1 MTRCSTCGPWLWVCE
16 SVLWPF
22 QRRLGGQHQAP
33 RTRSS
38 RSDLDHSVS
47 LPFLLLLSYSSLSLL
62 CLVSSVQ
69 ALSPS
74 LLSSPP
80 RSSSLSS
87 PGDPGPLSGSS
98 SFRPPAP
105 RSLPASGQCRPA
117 WHSAAMGMFE
127 PGAAP
132 NGSCWSHVASG
143 CFGVADAAEEP
154 HLQTFYYIFINF
166 NFSRLMCQRP
176 LNWTRE
182 L

>member
-1 MTRCSTCGPWLWVCE
+1 MSLYSGPSGEGSGDSIRPPGTGAVGQILTTVFPFPSFSFCLIPAPSS
-16 SVLWPF
+16 SVL
-22 QRRLGGQHQAP
+22 
-33 RTRSS
+33 S
-38 RSDLDHSVS
+38 
-47 LPFLLLLSYSSLSLL
+47 
-62 CLVSSVQ
+62 
-69 ALSPS
+69 
-74 LLSSPP
+74 
-80 RSSSLSS
+80 
-87 PGDPGPLSGSS
+87 PLSRLFPLHSCLPLLA
-98 SFRPPAP
+98 PPLFPPQGTPALYPEVVPSDPLPP
-105 RSLPASGQCRPA
+105 RSLPASRRRRPA

-132 NGSCWSHVASG
+132 NSSCWSHVASG